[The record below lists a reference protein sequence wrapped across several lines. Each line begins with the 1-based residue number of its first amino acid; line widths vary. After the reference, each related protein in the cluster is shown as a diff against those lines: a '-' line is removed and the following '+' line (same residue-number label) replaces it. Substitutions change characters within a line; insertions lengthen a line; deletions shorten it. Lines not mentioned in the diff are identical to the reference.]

1 MTEEMNMKSASRLTV
16 LAFIAVLTLLVMSA
30 NGFAQTMS
38 AKIVALEG
46 DVTVKKDDK
55 SEWGKASANQE
66 LPEGAYLMTA
76 FESNCELEFID
87 KSKMKV
93 KELSKIQIN
102 KFSTELKKVDAEVTL
117 YNGSV
122 KATVHKD
129 VDTKT
134 QFQVKTPVSTISVR
148 GTEMDITTQPGFG
161 TENST
166 ISGVVDVTTSTGQ
179 STQVSKDQKTQVTED
194 AQEAPKGNTE
204 IVRNESH
211 ADVVN
216 ESTTK
221 EEDEGNR
228 QANLVP
234 SSGASGPEDSVT
246 SIVEDIVQQEEMGKL
261 TVRWK

>member
-1 MTEEMNMKSASRLTV
+1 MKSASRLIV
-16 LAFIAVLTLLVMSA
+16 PVFIAALMLLVMSSDV
-30 NGFAQTMS
+30 FAQAMS
-38 AKIVALEG
+38 AKIVALDG
-46 DVTVKKDDK
+46 DVTVKKDNK
-55 SEWGKASANQE
+55 GEWGKASLNQE

-76 FESNCELEFID
+76 FESNCELEFVD
-87 KSKMKV
+87 KSKLKV

-161 TENST
+161 TTNDT
-166 ISGVVDVTTSTGQ
+166 VSGVVEVTTSTGQ
-179 STQVSKDQKTQVTED
+179 STTVPKDQKTQVSED
-194 AQEAPKGNTE
+194 AQEPPKDNTQ
-204 IVRNESH
+204 IVRNESR
-211 ADVVN
+211 ADVTN

-221 EEDEGNR
+221 EEDKGNTT
-228 QANLVP
+228 AGLVP
-234 SSGASGPEDSVT
+234 SSTVGTGNSVT
-246 SIVEDIVQQEEMGKL
+246 SIVEDIVRQEEMGKL

>member
-1 MTEEMNMKSASRLTV
+1 MNMKSVSRLTV
-16 LAFIAVLTLLVMSA
+16 LAFIAALTLLVMSS
-30 NGFAQTMS
+30 NVFAQAMS
-38 AKIVALEG
+38 AKIVVLDG

-55 SEWGKASANQE
+55 SEWGKASLNQE

-134 QFQVKTPVSTISVR
+134 EFQVKTPVSTISVR

-166 ISGVVDVTTSTGQ
+166 VSGVVEVATNTGQ
-179 STQVSKDQKTQVTED
+179 TTTVSKDQKTQVSEN

-204 IVRNESH
+204 IVRENSR

-221 EEDEGNR
+221 EEDKGS
-228 QANLVP
+228 QDAGLVP
-234 SSGASGPEDSVT
+234 ASAITGPGDSVT
-246 SIVEDIVQQEEMGKL
+246 SVVESIVQREEMGKL